1 MARRKLGELLRERGH
16 ISAADLTKAIEA
28 QKTKLMRLGEV
39 LFERSLVDKV
49 SLITAIAEVSGIP
62 YVDCQNVEP
71 DAHVLKLL
79 PAKIAEKHC
88 TLPLRVDGRCL
99 VVVMAE
105 PQNLDALSQ
114 VRFSAGC
121 ELSPRFGFRKEILRA
136 IRREYRLGP
145 ALDSAD
151 EFADDENAEA
161 ARQMEFISTS
171 KRESNIEALREL
183 QAELLHR
190 RTPAIEITSSLL
202 HEAIRTG
209 ASDIHIEALG
219 DETLVRMRHDG
230 VLHESRRLNRGIH
243 NALISRIK
251 ILGDMD
257 IAERRNPQDGRF
269 MVKLGERR
277 VDFRLS
283 SLPTQYGEKI
293 VIRLLDAN
301 TNLKSFSELGLP
313 KSIRNEL
320 DDLLHLP
327 QGMIL
332 VTGPT
337 GSGKSTTLYAG
348 LSVILNPAVNI
359 VTIEDPVEYELQGI
373 NQVNINTKTGM
384 TFASALRS
392 VLRQDPNVI
401 MVGEIRDRETAEI
414 AMKAT
419 QTGHLVLSTL
429 HTNGSLESII
439 RLLDLGVAGY
449 LIASS
454 VNGILAQR
462 LVRKLCTCFV
472 EQPITDEESLRMVK
486 HGLTDPPSKMRIA
499 VGCPECNGTGYKGR
513 IGVYELLQLD
523 DALRAAIRTTVR
535 LEELRGLARSS
546 GMKTLAESG
555 LDLVRDGVTTLDEIL
570 RAIPMQANLGLMCES
585 CSQALAPKF
594 HYCPYCGTRQ
604 SSSPDAAFAQTNE
617 IDLEVEPG
625 AILAAGLGNTAIRR
639 SSAKRPS

>member
-16 ISAADLTKAIEA
+16 ISAADLSKAIEA
-28 QKTKLMRLGEV
+28 QKTKLVRLGEV
-39 LFERSLVDKV
+39 LFERSLVDKD
-49 SLITAIAEVSGIP
+49 SLISAIAEVSGIP
-62 YVDCQNVEP
+62 YVDCQKIEP
-71 DAHVLKLL
+71 DPQALKLI
-79 PAKIAEKHC
+79 PAKLAEKYC
-88 TLPLRVDGRCL
+88 ALPLRVDGRCL
-99 VVVMAE
+99 VIVMAE
-105 PQNLDALSQ
+105 PQNLDSLSQ
-114 VRFSAGC
+114 IRFSAGC
-121 ELSPRFGFRKEILRA
+121 ELSARFGFRKEILRA
-136 IRREYRLGP
+136 VRRHYRLGP
-145 ALDSAD
+145 DIDSLDD
-151 EFADDENAEA
+151 FTDDENAEA

-171 KRESNIEALREL
+171 KRDSNIEALREL

-190 RTPAIEITSSLL
+190 RTPAIEITSSVL

-230 VLHESRRLNRGIH
+230 VLQESRRLNRGIH

-269 MVKLGERR
+269 MVRIGERR
-277 VDFRLS
+277 VDFRVS

-293 VIRLLDAN
+293 VMRLLDAN

-313 KSIRNEL
+313 RSLESAL

-348 LSVILNPAVNI
+348 LSAVLNPAVNI

-429 HTNGSLESII
+429 HTNGSLESVI

-454 VNGILAQR
+454 VSGILAQR
-462 LVRKLCTCFV
+462 LVRKLCGCHV
-472 EQPITDEESLRMVK
+472 EQPITDEEALRMVK
-486 HGLTDPPSKMRIA
+486 LGLTDPPATMKMA
-499 VGCPECNGTGYKGR
+499 HGTPSS
-513 IGVYELLQLD
+513 VPT
-523 DALRAAIRTTVR
+523 AARFR
-535 LEELRGLARSS
+535 LHTITMATPTATIER
-546 GMKTLAESG
+546 
-555 LDLVRDGVTTLDEIL
+555 IL
-570 RAIPMQANLGLMCES
+570 RYVRPTGGATSPLRRRRES
-585 CSQALAPKF
+585 
-594 HYCPYCGTRQ
+594 
-604 SSSPDAAFAQTNE
+604 
-617 IDLEVEPG
+617 
-625 AILAAGLGNTAIRR
+625 RR
-639 SSAKRPS
+639 